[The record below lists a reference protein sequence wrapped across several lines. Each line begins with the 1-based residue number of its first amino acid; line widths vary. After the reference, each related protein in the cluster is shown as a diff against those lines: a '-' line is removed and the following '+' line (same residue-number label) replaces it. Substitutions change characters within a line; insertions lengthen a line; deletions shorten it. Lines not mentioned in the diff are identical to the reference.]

1 MSKDDADKLL
11 GLLLG
16 VVGGIA
22 LLEILK
28 SISGRKCPSCGA
40 KLGDNQNYCYRC
52 GYFGRW

>member
-1 MSKDDADKLL
+1 MAKDDADKFL

-28 SISGRKCPSCGA
+28 SISGPKCPSCGA
-40 KLGDNQNYCYRC
+40 KLGDNQNFCYRC
-52 GYFGRW
+52 GYYWR

>member
-40 KLGDNQNYCYRC
+40 KLGDSQNYCYRC